1 MGIELLDRLKRLA
14 ITAMFSDDDLMEMLV
29 LKGGNLLD
37 AIYNIASRASADV
50 DFSLAG
56 EFKKEELGIME
67 AKIRRALT
75 GTFQTEGFTVFDI
88 NFMERPKRAP
98 PGMPEFWGGY
108 RVEFKAIETKRYE
121 ELQDDLQSL
130 RRQAAVL
137 GKNQGKKFSIDISK
151 FEYCVS
157 KREVELDEGFTIY
170 VYTPEMIVFEKIRAI
185 CQQMEEY
192 GLVVQNHGRSA
203 RARDFFDIYTILQH
217 FEVDFTAQENM
228 QLINCIFDAK
238 RVPLQLISLIPNYRE
253 FHRPDFASVKDTVK
267 TDVDLKDF
275 DFYYDYIVDKCI
287 SLKSLWEI

>member
-14 ITAMFSDDDLMEMLV
+14 IIAMFSDDDLMEMLV

-56 EFKKEELGIME
+56 EFKKEELGIIE
-67 AKIRRALT
+67 GKIRRALT
-75 GTFQTEGFTVFDI
+75 ETFQTEGFTVFDI
-88 NFMERPKRAP
+88 NFMERPKQVP

-108 RVEFKAIETKRYE
+108 RVEFKAIETKRYG

-157 KREVELDEGFTIY
+157 KREVELDEGLTIY

-217 FEVDFTAQENM
+217 FEIDFTAQENM

-238 RVPLQLISLIPNYRE
+238 RVPLQLIGLIPNYRE

-275 DFYYDYIVDKCI
+275 DFYYDYIIDKCI
-287 SLKSLWEI
+287 SLKPLWEI